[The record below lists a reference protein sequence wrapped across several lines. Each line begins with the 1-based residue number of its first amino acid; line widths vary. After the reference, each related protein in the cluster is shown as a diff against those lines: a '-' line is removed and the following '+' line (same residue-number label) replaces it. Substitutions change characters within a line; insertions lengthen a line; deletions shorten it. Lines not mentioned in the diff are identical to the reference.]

1 MILEQKRTV
10 RIYTFGIA
18 FLLFFIVI
26 IFLMFQLQ
34 KSKSQKREVD
44 NQLLIK
50 KLEEKN
56 KELTNKSLQILQ
68 TSEMLESTHKELIGL
83 KLDHQNNNSKRILSR
98 IITDLKKGSQVFNK
112 EEFEK
117 LYLEIEGDFYKRLL
131 EKFPDLSK
139 NELRLCA
146 FLRLNL
152 SSKEIASITQKSP
165 QTITVARHRLRKKIG
180 LSEQQNLVNFLI
192 SF

>member
-1 MILEQKRTV
+1 M
-10 RIYTFGIA
+10 
-18 FLLFFIVI
+18 
-26 IFLMFQLQ
+26 
-34 KSKSQKREVD
+34 
-44 NQLLIK
+44 LIK

>member
-1 MILEQKRTV
+1 
-10 RIYTFGIA
+10 
-18 FLLFFIVI
+18 
-26 IFLMFQLQ
+26 MFQLQ

-98 IITDLKKGSQVFNK
+98 IIIDLKKGSQVFNK

-117 LYLEIEGDFYKRLL
+117 LYLEIDGDFYKRLL

-165 QTITVARHRLRKKIG
+165 QTITVARHRLRKK
-180 LSEQQNLVNFLI
+180 
-192 SF
+192 